1 MREIGVRDLKAQ
13 LSSVLRD
20 VEKGETVRVTSR
32 GRPVADI
39 VPTEPALPDDPMER
53 LIAEGRVTPPSAPLP
68 KNPPPPI
75 DTGQS
80 GTAIILAEREEER

>member
-20 VEKGETVRVTSR
+20 VEGGERVRVTSR
-32 GRPVADI
+32 GRPVAEI
-39 VPTEPALPDDPMER
+39 VPALPERSEAMKR
-53 LIAEGRVTPPSAPLP
+53 LIAEGKVTPATRPLP
-68 KNPPPPI
+68 KNPPPLI